1 MLTSNVVFLEKYN
14 RLIDPVT
21 LFKYKY
27 SENVINL
34 LDIHNS
40 ILNKIWI
47 YIIYLWWE
55 FWRDFYKDII
65 FQKSRE
71 ERIEMAWTLGLNK
84 METKLFISELF
95 ISELFIS
102 YLQKNI

>member
-1 MLTSNVVFLEKYN
+1 MLTSNVVSLEEYN
-14 RLIDPVT
+14 RWIDSVR
-21 LFKYKY
+21 LFKNKY
-27 SENVINL
+27 SNNVINL
-34 LDIHNS
+34 LDIYNS

-47 YIIYLWWE
+47 YIIYLWFE

-95 ISELFIS
+95 IS